1 MMNNGNGFQQH
12 HVRRSKRLQQKHRND
27 NKLLLQLPEEVLT
40 DEILIRLPAKQLA
53 RMRCVSKPFNGY
65 ISQPRF
71 IKSHLDRNLV
81 RNNSKDNE
89 ILLVI
94 NPNTVFTKRVQVTAH
109 PSRSPD
115 IQLNDLIKLP
125 PDFPCPNS
133 EWKVLGSVHGLIC
146 FTCGFDYQCFDIY
159 IWNPSLLALMRLPN
173 FTSPSR
179 THEDL
184 SYKIQFGYDPKS
196 DDYKVVK
203 LMDHCEPEMQVE
215 VYSMRKGTWQF
226 ISERFP
232 SRAHPVDCG
241 NKVIAGCH
249 DGHVYRWGISFEF
262 EMWVINEPESWV
274 KVKHSALSHFTCNI
288 KPMGFTP
295 NNEFFLQ
302 CW

>member
-1 MMNNGNGFQQH
+1 MSNG
-12 HVRRSKRLQQKHRND
+12 VRRIKRLQHKHRNNNNNNSLPPHKHGKCDGFQRQVRRCKGRGLRND
-27 NKLLLQLPEEVLT
+27 NLLLQLPEEVLT

-125 PDFPCPNS
+125 PISHVLTPN
-133 EWKVLGSVHGLIC
+133 G
-146 FTCGFDYQCFDIY
+146 
-159 IWNPSLLALMRLPN
+159 
-173 FTSPSR
+173 SPSR

-249 DGHVYRWGISFEF
+249 DGHVYRWGISL
-262 EMWVINEPESWV
+262 N
-274 KVKHSALSHFTCNI
+274 LRC
-288 KPMGFTP
+288 G
-295 NNEFFLQ
+295 
-302 CW
+302 